1 MSDQDR
7 SHNAVISSF
16 LEVFQQ
22 LFFKFDENL
31 KMVLNQFISVSQG
44 VKNEIDKWIFGFEYA
59 TIFLKK
65 KTFLHFIVGFYT
77 HFLYFVWKSIF
88 LNVYRD
94 FSGRGNGT

>member
-44 VKNEIDKWIFGFEYA
+44 VKNEIDK
-59 TIFLKK
+59 
-65 KTFLHFIVGFYT
+65 
-77 HFLYFVWKSIF
+77 
-88 LNVYRD
+88 
-94 FSGRGNGT
+94 